1 MMRRFALML
10 LLMLAFGACR
20 AAALPCSLSVSTLN
34 FGTYNDTLLNG
45 TANGT
50 VTCTNGSDTWDILM
64 NTGAGAG
71 ATETTRYMTGPNGVE
86 LAYKLFTNA
95 ARTTNWGDT
104 TGNELTGAGTTNVT
118 VYGQVT
124 AGQIVPPGTYTDT
137 MTTATTA
144 FSVTVVITATCS
156 ISATNLAFGTY
167 TRALVKSTSTISINC
182 TNLTAYNV
190 GLNAGVAAGATV
202 TNRSMTGPGSAL
214 LKYQLF
220 SNSGYTTN
228 WGNTVGTNT
237 LAGTGNGA
245 NQSLTVYGQIP
256 ALEFTAQ
263 GSYADKI
270 NVTHTY

>member
-1 MMRRFALML
+1 MMRRLAPML
-10 LLMLAFGACR
+10 LLLLAFGARR
-20 AAALPCSLSVSTLN
+20 AAALPCSLTISTLN
-34 FGTYNDTLLNG
+34 FGTYTGALLNS

-50 VTCTNGSDTWDILM
+50 VTCNSGSDTWDILM
-64 NTGAGAG
+64 YTGAGAG

-124 AGQIVPPGTYTDT
+124 SGQIVPPGTYTDT
-137 MTTATTA
+137 MTTATTT
-144 FSVTVVITATCS
+144 FSVTAVITATCS

-167 TRALVKSTSTISINC
+167 TRALVKSTSTISVNC
-182 TNLTAYNV
+182 TNLTSYNV
-190 GLNAGVAAGATV
+190 GLNAGVATGATV
-202 TNRSMTGPGSAL
+202 TNRNMTGPGSAL

-228 WGNTVGTNT
+228 WGNTVGTDT

-256 ALEFTAQ
+256 ASEFTAQ
-263 GSYADKI
+263 GSYTDTI
-270 NVTHTY
+270 TVTLTY

>member
-1 MMRRFALML
+1 ML
-10 LLMLAFGACR
+10 LLMLGFGASR
-20 AAALPCSLSVSTLN
+20 AAALTCSLSISTLN
-34 FGTYNDTLLNG
+34 FGTYTQALLNG

-64 NTGAGAG
+64 YTGAGAG

-95 ARTTNWGDT
+95 TRTTNWGDT

-137 MTTATTA
+137 MTTATTS

-182 TNLTAYNV
+182 TNLTSYNV
-190 GLNAGVAAGATV
+190 GLNAGVATGATV

-228 WGNTVGTNT
+228 WGNTVGTDT

-263 GSYADKI
+263 GSYADTI
-270 NVTHTY
+270 TVTLTY